1 MVISGHRKLVPS
13 HILLQEHMADAG
25 KLVDHY
31 IEQCHIPLKDRKE
44 ASGVVSLHFS
54 LQEAT
59 LSTASS
65 RRSCDGQPLT
75 PHDLPPAQGHRLI
88 LAGRNVSRI
97 GSHPPRRPDKS
108 N

>member
-25 KLVDHY
+25 KSIDHY
-31 IEQCHIPLKDRKE
+31 IEQCHIVLNVRKE
-44 ASGVVSLHFS
+44 ASGLASLHFS
-54 LQEAT
+54 LQEAPV
-59 LSTASS
+59 STASCRQS
-65 RRSCDGQPLT
+65 GDGQPLT
-75 PHDLPPAQGHRLI
+75 PHELPPAQGHRLI